1 MIDVAIAIDGEAR
14 NVTLTTRAA
23 GAYNADGDW
32 VPATAVSRTIR
43 AAIFPN
49 SRTENGNM
57 ASGNKLTDDPEGKRT
72 EAGWLVWSR
81 EEIKLDDE
89 ITDGTVVYRVMY
101 VWPRPEGGFN
111 RAAIGRMTP

>member
-1 MIDVAIAIDGEAR
+1 MSRAVVAIDRRAR
-14 NVTLTTRAA
+14 DVTLTTCSE
-23 GAYNADGDW
+23 GEHNENGDW
-32 VPATAVSRTIR
+32 VPGAAVSRIIS

-72 EAGWLVWSR
+72 EAGWLIWTR
-81 EEIKLDDE
+81 EQVKLDDE